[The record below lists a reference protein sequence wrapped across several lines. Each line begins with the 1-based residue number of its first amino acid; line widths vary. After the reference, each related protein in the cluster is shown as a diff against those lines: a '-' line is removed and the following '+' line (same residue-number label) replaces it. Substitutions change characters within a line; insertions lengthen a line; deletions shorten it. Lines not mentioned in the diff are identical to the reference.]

1 MSTEEDTSIEAEKKK
16 LRARSL
22 VAEVTDRL
30 HKQCQVNSNPTEGEE
45 IVVEGH
51 VAEDPDNLKVGNE
64 PDIMAQD
71 YDAENGVD
79 KADAL
84 SKAINGMKGLTAF
97 DPNDIHFFFNQV
109 EIKMQAHGVLKQFTK
124 LQVLT
129 TVLPQ
134 SVLSEIKPLLSKKE
148 SEFVNN
154 DAYLQV
160 KTEIIRIF
168 APSED
173 VHFDRAMG
181 RVLSDT
187 PSSLARALVNDL
199 CEKTPHLQGCCCR
212 KFIGGLWK
220 KQLPSSVRAAIADTP
235 FNADN
240 FNAVLKT
247 ADNTFKANKRPAATI
262 AMITPVEAT
271 AHDTAFS
278 GELPGDGPEIAAYSY
293 GRGGGRGGRGQ
304 GRGGRGQGG
313 RGRGG
318 NNNRGGQNQGVGSA
332 QGGSS
337 GSGGGGGQN
346 KGTHPRH
353 KTKRHADQPP
363 FESCWRHWTH
373 GKSAHFCMEPA
384 TCPWKEFW
392 VPKSNN

>member
-1 MSTEEDTSIEAEKKK
+1 MRNKTVPQKVNEATGLLENFKLDGSIITYEDSEEEEVVQGKVVE
-16 LRARSL
+16 
-22 VAEVTDRL
+22 VAEINNL
-30 HKQCQVNSNPTEGEE
+30 APP
-45 IVVEGH
+45 IPVVMADYE
-51 VAEDPDNLKVGNE
+51 AANE
-64 PDIMAQD
+64 A
-71 YDAENGVD
+71 D
-79 KADAL
+79 KPDAL

-97 DPNDIHFFFNQV
+97 DPNDINFFFNQV

-134 SVLSEIKPLLSKKE
+134 NVFSEIKPLLSKKE
-148 SEFVNN
+148 SEFTDNN
-154 DAYLQV
+154 AYLLV
-160 KTEIIRIF
+160 KTEILRIF
-168 APSED
+168 APSEE
-173 VHFDRAMG
+173 VHFERAMS

-199 CEKTPHLQGCCCR
+199 CDNQLQGCCCR

-220 KQLPSSVRAAIADTP
+220 KQLPSNVRSAIADTP
-235 FNADN
+235 FNAAN

-247 ADNTFKANKRPAATI
+247 ADNTFNANRSASRVNTSI

-271 AHDTAFS
+271 PHDTAFS
-278 GELPGDGPEIAAYSY
+278 EDFPDGAGIAAYNY
-293 GRGGGRGGRGQ
+293 GRGGRGGRGQ
-304 GRGGRGQGG
+304 GRGGRGG
-313 RGRGG
+313 RGRGQGRGSG
-318 NNNRGGQNQGVGSA
+318 NGNRGGQNQNGSA
-332 QGGSS
+332 RGG
-337 GSGGGGGQN
+337 GSGGGGGSNGGGQG
-346 KGTHPRH
+346 KPHPRH
-353 KTKRHADQPP
+353 NTKRHADQPP